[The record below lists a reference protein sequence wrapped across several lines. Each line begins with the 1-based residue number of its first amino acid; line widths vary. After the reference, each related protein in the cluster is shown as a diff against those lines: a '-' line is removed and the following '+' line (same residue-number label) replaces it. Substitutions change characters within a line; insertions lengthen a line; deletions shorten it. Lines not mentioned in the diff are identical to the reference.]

1 MVYPTRSIVAE
12 LNFDKMPAL
21 AEDLTEYAE
30 YTASDARMTRDTI
43 TGLDWSGGAKN
54 AAETRAHRE
63 HAQLM
68 RVSATFTSLAN
79 TITTGHTDL
88 SSLAGNLKLT
98 ATAYEDN
105 DYSVADNWKV
115 TDSYNYAL
123 AETAAAGDDKQ
134 LKALET
140 LKTTRAQIAVNAT
153 LWMERIA
160 TEFDTADTSTAA
172 AIRSANSTLDQLT
185 PPAAGLS
192 AGSAEKILDD
202 WEGGRGLSR
211 EQMYA
216 LAAAGNLTPEQLQAL
231 HAGLP
236 VNIPQGQYDFLR
248 TLFRGLDGMS
258 VDEIAGLGGTGEQG
272 AAVRNLLSNGMQ
284 ILSAPSVSTTSGD
297 SGGMAVLPTN
307 VASLLTEKLHTGT
320 AKTRD
325 YDNHTTFDYP
335 HVPRIDEFEKLVGLL
350 ESGDPALRMGTD
362 IDRGILKQASEIAEA
377 SRSGR
382 IAGAGEELT
391 DTHDV
396 LNRALALA
404 SADTTAVRDFTVG
417 AEAMNV
423 TYSDGR
429 QFDADRHLDALFAY
443 QWGDSQGGISDMYK
457 WLGQNTGNPDNTFAA
472 FKAADTASAL
482 GQYFGDS
489 SNVEIGRDLG
499 RSSPLLTQTLA
510 TSLAPFLADFAGAH
524 QPGTPN
530 EFPLFGGE
538 KLTAGELKNLF
549 MALNSDPTA
558 AGVINRA
565 GAEWQFYMAYSA
577 GMDPGAA
584 SLGNAAGVLQDAMKD
599 GMDAQIDYLKK
610 EGLDDHAEQMR
621 VAAAGRNILAAIPN
635 VGAPLN
641 AMMPVGTVE
650 ELLFGPAP
658 DYDSVSTDEIN
669 ALTQLRAET
678 LTDPDVTK
686 FAIFAGVAAADPGLR
701 LEHPEWFDEN
711 GNPSWE
717 AIHGND
723 GPTLSERAS
732 MTPAER
738 EAYDREHSQRE
749 TTFNE
754 WRSFVA
760 RSGHY
765 DRWDTHFDSGVEQPD
780 EPGQPVETAPDDSSM
795 LPIPG
800 LEGGR

>member
-12 LNFDKMPAL
+12 LNFDKMTTL
-21 AEDLTEYAE
+21 AEELNDYAE
-30 YTASDARMTRDTI
+30 RTASDAQTTRDTI
-43 TGLDWSGGAKN
+43 TRLDWSGGAKN
-54 AAETRAHRE
+54 AAESRAHRE

-79 TITTGHTDL
+79 AITTGHTNL
-88 SSLAGNLKLT
+88 SSLAGDLKLT
-98 ATAYEDN
+98 ATAYEEN

-123 AETAAAGDDKQ
+123 AESAAAGDDEQ
-134 LKALET
+134 LTALET
-140 LKTTRAQIAVNAT
+140 LKATRARIAENAT
-153 LWMERIA
+153 LWMERVA
-160 TEFDTADTSTAA
+160 RDFDTADTDTAA
-172 AIRSANSTLDQLT
+172 AIRGANGVLDELT

-192 AGSAEKILDD
+192 SGGAAKILDNWD
-202 WEGGRGLSR
+202 DGRGLTR

-258 VDEIAGLGGTGEQG
+258 VDEITGLGGTGEQG

-284 ILSAPSVSTTSGD
+284 IMSTPSVSTTAGD

-320 AKTRD
+320 VKKRD
-325 YDNHTTFDYP
+325 YDNHTTFEYS

-404 SADTTAVRDFTVG
+404 SADTTAVRDFTAG

-423 TYSDGR
+423 TYADGR

-443 QWGDSQGGISDMYK
+443 RWGDSQGGISDMYK
-457 WLGQNTGNPDNTFAA
+457 WLSENAGNPDNTFAA

-499 RSSPLLTQTLA
+499 QSSPLLTQTLA

-538 KLTAGELKNLF
+538 TLTPGELKNLF

-565 GAEWQFYMAYSA
+565 GAEWQFYMAHSA
-577 GMDPGAA
+577 GMDPDAA
-584 SLGNAAGVLQDAMKD
+584 SLGNAAGVLQDAMSD
-599 GMDAQIDYLKK
+599 GMNAQIDHLKK
-610 EGLDDHAEQMR
+610 EGLDDYAEQMR

-641 AMMPVGTVE
+641 AMMPVGTLE

-658 DYDSVSTDEIN
+658 DYDSMSTDEIN
-669 ALTQLRAET
+669 ALTVLRAET

-686 FAIFAGVAAADPGLR
+686 FAIFAGMAAADPELR
-701 LEHPEWFDEN
+701 LEHPQWFDEN
-711 GNPSWE
+711 GNPSWK

-723 GPTLSERAS
+723 GPTLRERTS

-754 WRSFVA
+754 WRNFVA

-765 DRWDTHFDSGVEQPD
+765 DRWDTHFDSGVEQSD